1 MDNNMNTNGSGFDPN
16 QNPGQEQGQHSGQD
30 THTFTQP
37 SYAPNN
43 QEQQTYY
50 APQSQPIYNN
60 QMSPQGQQPYGT
72 PYGAPQQ
79 NPNTYY
85 AQPVQ
90 QQQQSKGLGIAS
102 MVLGIFSVIT
112 VWFGIGI
119 VSAIV
124 GLILGIV
131 GRSKNKSDGFAL
143 AGIILS
149 SLMLAVGILYIIIVV
164 AAAGSFLGGLWS
176 WSYYY

>member
-16 QNPGQEQGQHSGQD
+16 QNPGQGQNPGQD
-30 THTFTQP
+30 TNTFTQP

-43 QEQQTYY
+43 GEQQPYY
-50 APQSQPIYNN
+50 GA
-60 QMSPQGQQPYGT
+60 PQGQPMYSNQTPPPQGQP

-85 AQPVQ
+85 AQPVGQ
-90 QQQQSKGLGIAS
+90 PQQSKGLGIAS